1 MWAVALAGLSLA
13 GLVAMGAAI
22 ALGVEPGD
30 TFSDNWGVTAAGG
43 AVLVSGAASLVA
55 AVDALAR
62 HHDRARTVVAAL
74 VVGSLVTLSVL
85 QQVGEGLG
93 WLSA

>member
-1 MWAVALAGLSLA
+1 MATSV
-13 GLVAMGAAI
+13 

-30 TFSDNWGVTAAGG
+30 TFSDNWGFTLAGG
-43 AVLVSGAASLVA
+43 AVLVAGAGALVA
-55 AVDALAR
+55 GIDGLFRR
-62 HHDRARTVVAAL
+62 HDPGRLVLAAL
-74 VVGSLVTLSVL
+74 VVGGLVTLAVL